1 MQLELDDALKSS
13 PLMDRLLFSDTAL
26 SGQSGGKHLTT
37 LVFLF
42 GLNVVD
48 SLAVFLRSTP
58 DCQLAFFKKKKLSR
72 VRYSNR

>member
-1 MQLELDDALKSS
+1 
-13 PLMDRLLFSDTAL
+13 MDRLLFSDTAL
-26 SGQSGGKHLTT
+26 NGQSGGKHLTT

-58 DCQLAFFKKKKLSR
+58 DCQLAFFKKKKKIVQGKTFKLLSQW
-72 VRYSNR
+72 YHGKPL